1 MNPWWVLVLVGL
13 GIFLIIR
20 GTSWKIVLFIGAIL
34 FCVFIAPHDIMAL
47 AKNIGDG
54 FSNFI
59 TKFDIK

>member
-1 MNPWWVLVLVGL
+1 MSPWWVLVLVGS

-34 FCVFIAPHDIMAL
+34 FCLFIAPKDVMAL
-47 AKNIGDG
+47 ATNVGNG

-59 TKFDIK
+59 TQFNIK